1 MLQGETYLVEAK
13 WQEAPTGVADLHT
26 FHGKLEPTA
35 AWTRGP
41 FVSNSGLVR
50 CDEAVLHRR
59 RHRLLEPAWNGR
71 FVAFSVS

>member
-1 MLQGETYLVEAK
+1 MLQGETYLAEAK

-41 FVSNSGLVR
+41 FVSNSGLTE
-50 CDEAVLHRR
+50 DGLA
-59 RHRLLEPAWNGR
+59 
-71 FVAFSVS
+71 AFGKGKCVVCMDSLDL